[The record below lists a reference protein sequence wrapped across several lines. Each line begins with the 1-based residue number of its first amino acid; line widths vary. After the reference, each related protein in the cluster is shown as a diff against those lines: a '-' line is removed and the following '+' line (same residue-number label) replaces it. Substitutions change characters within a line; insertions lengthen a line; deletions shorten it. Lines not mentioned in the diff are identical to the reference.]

1 MHIHELKKRIF
12 SDETAWMET
21 VAMKK
26 HITPDGIT
34 EWINNFFD
42 ELECTGENMKS
53 VKDFKS
59 HFFRWLKIQLKD
71 RKEENNDRRLENW

>member
-1 MHIHELKKRIF
+1 
-12 SDETAWMET
+12 MET